1 MIHHAFLI
9 EENKLIQVFKEYYID
24 NIKQYEL
31 AVPSDL
37 ELVVTNEISFRLYAK
52 QNKIDT
58 SAFDDDF
65 NFKIELPNEGI
76 NNYS

>member
-9 EENKLIQVFKEYYID
+9 EENKLIQVFKEYYI
-24 NIKQYEL
+24 NGIKQYDI
-31 AVPSDL
+31 AIPSTL
-37 ELVVTNEISFRLYAK
+37 ELIVTNEISFKLYAT
-52 QNKIDT
+52 QQKINI
-58 SAFDDDF
+58 SSFDDDF